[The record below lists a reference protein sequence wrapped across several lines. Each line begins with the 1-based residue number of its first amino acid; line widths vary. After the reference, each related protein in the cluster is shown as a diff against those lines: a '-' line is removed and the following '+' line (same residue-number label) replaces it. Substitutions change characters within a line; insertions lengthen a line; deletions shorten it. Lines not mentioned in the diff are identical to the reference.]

1 MVEFD
6 AYAADCRVRGRIE
19 PGGARLTD
27 LLNGTPELVIR
38 DAWLE
43 SLADGH
49 VVEAGEIT
57 VGLAELHAVVAA
69 GPRGDSARRVRTHVT
84 RVEVELGPYR
94 VEGALHGLPA
104 GDPLGMILRR
114 PPWVPLT
121 DAKITYQRGTGSV
134 TDEVETLLV
143 NRDLARSMRPME
155 GEAAVLRWE
164 AVSALPGGPRPTVSL
179 AEPPSPPPGS
189 AHPEPGSARRGE

>member
-1 MVEFD
+1 MIELE
-6 AYAADCRVRGRIE
+6 AYAADCRVRGRVE
-19 PGGARLTD
+19 LGDARLSD
-27 LLNGTPELVIR
+27 VLNGSRELVIR
-38 DAWLE
+38 GARLE

-49 VVEAGEIT
+49 VVEADEIT
-57 VGLAELHAVVAA
+57 VGLDELHAVVAA

-84 RVEVELGPYR
+84 RVEVDLGPYR

-121 DAKITYQRGTGSV
+121 DAKITYHRGTGPV

-143 NRDLARSMRPME
+143 NRELARSMRPVE

-164 AVSALPGGPRPTVSL
+164 AVNPLPGGPRPAAPPSP
-179 AEPPSPPPGS
+179 PPSPPPGS
-189 AHPEPGSARRGE
+189 AHPEAEPAHRGE